1 MHSLLVT
8 LFQHN
13 PINGSGDVKQ
23 MVLGISVGVFG
34 IVAARTIGALVKR
47 HIDSVSTCCNFVI
60 FLVLTYCTSQVETAG
75 ASSLR
80 VILPPRAHAPP
91 RNTFQ
96 SDATG
101 AYAEVSVGL

>member
-1 MHSLLVT
+1 
-8 LFQHN
+8 
-13 PINGSGDVKQ
+13 

-47 HIDSVSTCCNFVI
+47 HIDSVSACCNFVI
-60 FLVLTYCTSQVETAG
+60 FLVVTNNYTSQVETAG

-91 RNTFQ
+91 RTTFQ
-96 SDATG
+96 SDAAG
-101 AYAEVSVGL
+101 AHAQVSVGL